1 VNNLFLTFPIS
12 RPPVLSG
19 AVISNRTGVV
29 LAIVLSLSIPG
40 WMPVARAQDVEQ
52 QAEEAADDLE
62 RAYSVVDDAVANRD
76 AIEDMLFEALNS
88 YEQAAESLAR
98 ANADLDRI
106 AQSLVFAEAQASDAE
121 SSLDTQAA
129 AAYMEAVSA
138 IPTVVLD
145 TGSVEHALIVD
156 RVFRSSQEET
166 LGRLDEL
173 LVMRRE
179 LDAIRVRFQENRDE
193 VETLTVELDEEAD
206 QLADLFSQAN
216 EEVAAAF
223 EEARAAEVEYR
234 LALDAV
240 DQARAAE
247 EERRRQEEAARAAT
261 ATTTTAPSA
270 TNTTLAEAATEE
282 WPPIPISSRTMSW
295 KPLTE
300 VHFQSDLVLDA
311 LVIMQCES
319 DGDPEAV
326 NPYSGAAGLF
336 QFLPGTWAVA
346 SVQAGVGDRSVFD
359 GEANIIAAS
368 WLAEYYRSRG
378 YDPWRPWSCRTYL

>member
-1 VNNLFLTFPIS
+1 
-12 RPPVLSG
+12 
-19 AVISNRTGVV
+19 VISNRTGVV

-270 TNTTLAEAATEE
+270 TNTTVAEAATEE